1 MFSKR
6 LLVGALAATGFM
18 ALPTQADTIEITG
31 VLRDFKQSHPDM
43 EYPTKSFGVKTG
55 LVLAQLGQD
64 SKPVLNTSANYNAG
78 MISGPTSFNQ
88 WFRDVPDVN
97 IAVPHT
103 IVLDN
108 HQEGPGGV
116 YSFAR
121 EKQLSGDLKY
131 FFPMDGKGWNDM
143 RSVSTGNHNF
153 YFTYELHTEFTY
165 SDPDDRDYDMVFS
178 FTGDDDVWVYIN
190 GRLAVDIGGVHGQTQ
205 RSINLDSA
213 AAQLGLEPGGT
224 YNLDFFFAERHTT
237 ESNFRIETTLQLKEV
252 PPTTVSPLYD

>member
-213 AAQLGLEPGGT
+213 AEQLGLEPGGT
-224 YNLDFFFAERHTT
+224 YKLDFFFAERHTT